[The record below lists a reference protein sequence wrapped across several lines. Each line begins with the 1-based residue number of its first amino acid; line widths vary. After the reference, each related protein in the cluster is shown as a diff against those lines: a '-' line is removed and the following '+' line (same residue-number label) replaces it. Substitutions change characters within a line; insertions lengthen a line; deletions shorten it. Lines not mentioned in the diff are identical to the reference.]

1 MKKIF
6 TYIAILALTSCTI
19 IDYEREMRTFDDYMR
34 GVVMRYGFDT
44 ADAFNDMLE
53 ADHDLFGMGDDSD
66 YTMLENDVW
75 LKPHIDTVWT
85 GGLSFSVEGA
95 TWTFS
100 RSPYSSPD
108 QYVYTLT
115 RTSTGWEGRFV
126 QTLGGYWEEHDK
138 AFSCTGEI
146 IIEENNGDY
155 TFHIKGERTEE
166 EFSSRFSTTPEG
178 MRGNSGSFSVETFIN
193 GEPAH
198 SGTITF
204 TDGGNWESH

>member
-44 ADAFNDMLE
+44 AEAFNDMLE
-53 ADHDLFGMGDDSD
+53 ADHDLFGIGEGSS
-66 YTMLENDVW
+66 YTMLEPDVW
-75 LKPHIDTVWT
+75 QTQNIDTLWT
-85 GGLSFSVEGA
+85 GGHSLSAEGT

-100 RSPYSSPD
+100 KNPYSNPD
-108 QYVYTLT
+108 RYVYTLT

-126 QTLGGYWEEHDK
+126 QTLGGYWEENPK
-138 AFSCTGEI
+138 KFSCTGEI
-146 IIEENNGDY
+146 IIEENNGDHI
-155 TFHIKGERTEE
+155 FHIKGERMEE
-166 EFSSRFSTTPEG
+166 EFSSRFGTTPEG
-178 MRGNSGSFSVETFIN
+178 MCNNSGSFTVETFIN

-198 SGTITF
+198 SGTIEF
-204 TDGGNWESH
+204 TDGRNWLSH